1 MIHLMVSL
9 TDCNPEL
16 LDDELFVHDTLVETT
31 NRCNATLLQVHT
43 HKFEPQGVTGFAMLA
58 ESHISIHTWPEKS
71 FATADIFTCGDHN
84 TPRDGIEFLVEAFQA
99 QGDLRQEVARAEPV
113 EAFDGIVR
121 GVPQFD

>member
-1 MIHLMVSL
+1 
-9 TDCNPEL
+9 
-16 LDDELFVHDTLVETT
+16 
-31 NRCNATLLQVHT
+31 
-43 HKFEPQGVTGFAMLA
+43 MLA

-71 FATADIFTCGDHN
+71 FATADIFTCSDTN

-99 QGDLRQEVARAEPV
+99 QGDLRQEIARAEPV